1 MLLLAV
7 KFAALLKV
15 QVPLACVKLFI
26 FFDNLMKSDLM
37 KSLISY
43 HNHTATDFGNILIN
57 MKKNVTQ
64 NLNGM
69 EHVFEQ
75 CAQQQDY
82 AQQLIADLIAEIRP
96 ANPDQ
101 TELAVKAI
109 QALCY
114 LLTTDPQKA
123 QLLREAVLQLLSERK
138 PITLFLISRHSVF
151 TGFFSEMRRRV
162 SHKLLPDAINRDYLI
177 DLFTLFFS
185 KTSDEQWVCTVPDEV
200 WAQLIQAM
208 RFDLADKALTDICQQ
223 NLFAASQVLSYRIAA
238 LGLEP
243 ELLRNYPE
251 LEQHS
256 SPFVMQQ
263 AELAQVFKE
272 QADFIYQAGEIDIK
286 HILVMLDQCRAIIAK
301 IRRNSAQTGTSINL
315 TQLLQRMLQQVSRL
329 EELLTI
335 LNSFQH
341 GQSADV
347 EIVRLF
353 KALVYSECHK
363 NDLYEHWR
371 ESMELMAVRVTE
383 NASRTGEHYIT
394 GNRSEYYA
402 LMRSAMG
409 AGVIIAIMAMLKIV
423 FAKQHLAP
431 LTEAIVFSLNYGLG
445 FILIHIL
452 HFTVATKQP
461 AMTAAAIAAT
471 IDNASDTKSKEMDNL
486 VAMIANTMRSQLVA
500 IFGNVVIVIPMA
512 IFLAWTMLQYTGQHF
527 VTPDKAHQL
536 LASIDPV
543 YSGSLIYAAVAGVC
557 LFLSGLIAGYHDNLA
572 VYNKIPQR
580 LRAVK
585 WVQKLLGIPRLERV
599 AAYIENNLG
608 ALAGNFYFGC
618 LLGGMS
624 GLGILLGLP
633 IDIRHITFSSA
644 FVGFASFSLDFM
656 LSWQAA
662 AYAALGLA
670 LIGLINL
677 AVSFGLA
684 LYVAMKSRK
693 VRFNQWRSL
702 IKSLAT
708 RLNQH
713 PGEFILPPKKI
724 KNPEIPSE

>member
-1 MLLLAV
+1 M
-7 KFAALLKV
+7 
-15 QVPLACVKLFI
+15 
-26 FFDNLMKSDLM
+26 N
-37 KSLISY
+37 
-43 HNHTATDFGNILIN
+43 
-57 MKKNVTQ
+57 KNVSR

-69 EHVFEQ
+69 EQVFEQ

-82 AQQLIADLIAEIRP
+82 AQQLITDLIAEIRP
-96 ANPDQ
+96 SKPEQ

-114 LLTTDPQKA
+114 LLTADPQKA
-123 QLLREAVLQLLSERK
+123 KLLREAVLQLLSERN
-138 PITLFLISRHSVF
+138 PITLFLIARHSVF
-151 TGFFSEMRRRV
+151 TGFFSEMRRRI
-162 SHKLLPDAINRDYLI
+162 SHKLLPDAVNRDYLI
-177 DLFTLFFS
+177 DLFSLFFS
-185 KTSDEQWVCTVPDEV
+185 KTTDEQWVNAVSDDV

-208 RFDLADKALTDICQQ
+208 RFDLADKAHTDVCQE
-223 NLFAASQVLSYRIAA
+223 NLFAAAQVLSYRIAA

-263 AELAQVFKE
+263 SELAQVLNE
-272 QADFIYQAGEIDIK
+272 QANQTGQIDIK
-286 HILVMLDQCRAIIAK
+286 HILVMLDQCKAIVAK
-301 IRRNSAQTGTSINL
+301 IRRNSAQSGTSINL

-329 EELLTI
+329 EELLNI
-335 LNSFQH
+335 LHHFQH
-341 GQSADV
+341 GQSADI

-363 NDLYEHWR
+363 NDLHEHWR
-371 ESMELMAVRVTE
+371 ENMELMAVRVTE

-394 GNRSEYYA
+394 ENRSEYYA

-409 AGVIIAIMAMLKIV
+409 AGVIIAFMAMLKIV
-423 FAKQHLAP
+423 FAKQQLAP

-512 IFLAWTMLQYTGQHF
+512 IFLAWATLQYSGQHF

-543 YSGSLIYAAVAGVC
+543 ASGSMIYAAVAGVC

-585 WVQKLLGIPRLERV
+585 WLQKLLGIPRLERV
-599 AAYIENNLG
+599 ANYIENNLG

-693 VRFNQWRSL
+693 VRFNQWRTL
-702 IKSLAT
+702 VKSLAS
-708 RLNQH
+708 RFNQH
-713 PGEFILPPKKI
+713 PGEFILPPKKSRSPV
-724 KNPEIPSE
+724 NPGK

>member
-1 MLLLAV
+1 M
-7 KFAALLKV
+7 
-15 QVPLACVKLFI
+15 
-26 FFDNLMKSDLM
+26 N
-37 KSLISY
+37 
-43 HNHTATDFGNILIN
+43 
-57 MKKNVTQ
+57 KNVSR

-69 EHVFEQ
+69 EQVFEQ

-82 AQQLIADLIAEIRP
+82 AQQLITDLIAEIRP
-96 ANPDQ
+96 SKPEQ

-114 LLTTDPQKA
+114 LLTADPQKA
-123 QLLREAVLQLLSERK
+123 RLLREAVLQLLSLNK
-138 PITLFLISRHSVF
+138 PISLFLISRHSVF
-151 TGFFSEMRRRV
+151 TSFFFEMRRRI
-162 SHKLLPDAINRDYLI
+162 SHKLLPDAVNRDYLI
-177 DLFTLFFS
+177 DLFSLFFS
-185 KTSDEQWVCTVPDEV
+185 KTTDEQWVSAVPDDV

-208 RFDLADKALTDICQQ
+208 RFDLADKAHTAVCQQ
-223 NLFAASQVLSYRIAA
+223 NLFAAAQVLSYRIAA

-263 AELAQVFKE
+263 SELAQVLNE
-272 QADFIYQAGEIDIK
+272 QANQAGQIDIK
-286 HILVMLDQCRAIIAK
+286 HILVMLDQCKAIVAK

-329 EELLTI
+329 EELLNI
-335 LNSFQH
+335 LHHFQH
-341 GQSADV
+341 GQSADI

-363 NDLYEHWR
+363 NDLHEHWR
-371 ESMELMAVRVTE
+371 ENMELMAVRVTE

-394 GNRSEYYA
+394 ENRSEYYA

-409 AGVIIAIMAMLKIV
+409 AGVIIAFMAMLKII
-423 FAKQHLAP
+423 FSKQQLAP

-500 IFGNVVIVIPMA
+500 IFGNVVIAIPMA
-512 IFLAWTMLQYTGQHF
+512 MLLAWAVLHFTGQSF
-527 VTPDKAHQL
+527 IDADKANNL
-536 LASIDPV
+536 LADIDPV
-543 YSGSLIYAAVAGVC
+543 RSGALFYAAVAGVC

-585 WVQKLLGIPRLERV
+585 WMQKLFGMQRLERV
-599 AAYIENNLG
+599 ANYVENNLG

-633 IDIRHITFSSA
+633 IDIRHIAFSSA
-644 FVGFASFSLDFM
+644 FVGFASFGLDFM

-670 LIGLINL
+670 LIGLTNL

-693 VRFNQWRSL
+693 VRFNQWRTL
-702 IKSLAT
+702 VRSLAS

-713 PGEFILPPKKI
+713 PAEFILPPKKSRSPE
-724 KNPEIPSE
+724 NPGK

>member
-1 MLLLAV
+1 
-7 KFAALLKV
+7 
-15 QVPLACVKLFI
+15 
-26 FFDNLMKSDLM
+26 
-37 KSLISY
+37 
-43 HNHTATDFGNILIN
+43 
-57 MKKNVTQ
+57 MKKNASR

-69 EHVFEQ
+69 EQVFEQ

-82 AQQLIADLIAEIRP
+82 AQQLITDLIAEIRP
-96 ANPDQ
+96 AKPDQ
-101 TELAVKAI
+101 TELAIKAI

-114 LLTTDPQKA
+114 LLSIDLQKA
-123 QLLREAVLQLLSERK
+123 QLLRDAVLQLLNVNK
-138 PITLFLISRHSVF
+138 PISLFLISRHSVF
-151 TGFFSEMRRRV
+151 TGFFSEMRRRIA
-162 SHKLLPDAINRDYLI
+162 HKLLPDAINRDYLI
-177 DLFTLFFS
+177 DLFSLFFS
-185 KTSDEQWVCTVPDEV
+185 KTTDEQWVSAVPDDV
-200 WAQLIQAM
+200 WVQLIQAM
-208 RFDLADKALTDICQQ
+208 RFDLAENALTDACQQ

-263 AELAQVFKE
+263 SELAHVFSE
-272 QADFIYQAGEIDIK
+272 QANQAGQIDIK
-286 HILVMLDQCRAIIAK
+286 HILVMLDQCKAIIAK

-329 EELLTI
+329 EELLNI
-335 LNSFQH
+335 LHHFQH
-341 GQSADV
+341 SQSADI

-363 NDLYEHWR
+363 NDLHEHWR

-394 GNRSEYYA
+394 ENRREYFA

-409 AGVIIAIMAMLKIV
+409 AGVIIAMMAMLKII
-423 FAKQHLAP
+423 FAKQQLAP
-431 LTEAIVFSLNYGLG
+431 LMEAIVFSLNYGLG

-500 IFGNVVIVIPMA
+500 IFGNVVIAIPMA
-512 IFLAWTMLQYTGQHF
+512 MLLAWGVLYFTGQSF
-527 VTPDKAHQL
+527 IDADKANHL
-536 LASIDPV
+536 LADIDPMR
-543 YSGSLIYAAVAGVC
+543 SGALFYAAVAGVC

-585 WVQKLLGIPRLERV
+585 WMQKLFGMQRLERV
-599 AAYIENNLG
+599 ANYVENNLG

-633 IDIRHITFSSA
+633 IDIRHIAFSSA

-656 LSWQAA
+656 LSWQSA
-662 AYAALGLA
+662 AYIALGLA
-670 LIGLINL
+670 LIGLVNL

-713 PGEFILPPKKI
+713 PGEFILPPKKSKQVDI
-724 KNPEIPSE
+724 EA

>member
-1 MLLLAV
+1 M
-7 KFAALLKV
+7 
-15 QVPLACVKLFI
+15 
-26 FFDNLMKSDLM
+26 
-37 KSLISY
+37 
-43 HNHTATDFGNILIN
+43 
-57 MKKNVTQ
+57 
-64 NLNGM
+64 NGM
-69 EHVFEQ
+69 EQVFEQ

-82 AQQLIADLIAEIRP
+82 AQQLITDLIAEIRP
-96 ANPDQ
+96 SKPEQ

-114 LLTTDPQKA
+114 LLTADPQKA
-123 QLLREAVLQLLSERK
+123 RLLREAVLQLLSLNK
-138 PITLFLISRHSVF
+138 PISLFLISRHSVF
-151 TGFFSEMRRRV
+151 TSFFFEMRRRI
-162 SHKLLPDAINRDYLI
+162 SHKLLPDAVNRDYLI
-177 DLFTLFFS
+177 DLFSLFFS
-185 KTSDEQWVCTVPDEV
+185 KTTDEQWVSAVPDDV

-208 RFDLADKALTDICQQ
+208 RFDLADKAHTAVCQQ
-223 NLFAASQVLSYRIAA
+223 NLFAAAQVLSYRIAA

-263 AELAQVFKE
+263 SELAQVLNE
-272 QADFIYQAGEIDIK
+272 QANQAGQIDIK
-286 HILVMLDQCRAIIAK
+286 HILVMLDQCKAIVAK

-329 EELLTI
+329 EELLNI
-335 LNSFQH
+335 LHHFQH
-341 GQSADV
+341 GQSADI

-363 NDLYEHWR
+363 NDLHEHWR
-371 ESMELMAVRVTE
+371 ENMELMAVRVTE

-394 GNRSEYYA
+394 ENRSEYYA

-409 AGVIIAIMAMLKIV
+409 AGVIIAFMAMLKII
-423 FAKQHLAP
+423 FSKQQLAP

-500 IFGNVVIVIPMA
+500 IFGNVVIAIPMA
-512 IFLAWTMLQYTGQHF
+512 MLLAWAVLHFTGQSF
-527 VTPDKAHQL
+527 IDADKANNL
-536 LASIDPV
+536 LADIDPV
-543 YSGSLIYAAVAGVC
+543 RSGALFYAAVAGVC

-585 WVQKLLGIPRLERV
+585 WMQKLFGMQRLERV
-599 AAYIENNLG
+599 ANYVENNLG

-633 IDIRHITFSSA
+633 IDIRHIAFSSA
-644 FVGFASFSLDFM
+644 FVGFASFGLDFM

-670 LIGLINL
+670 LIGLTNL

-693 VRFNQWRSL
+693 VRFNQWRTL
-702 IKSLAT
+702 VRSLAS

-713 PGEFILPPKKI
+713 PAEFILPPKKSRSPE
-724 KNPEIPSE
+724 NPGK

>member
-1 MLLLAV
+1 
-7 KFAALLKV
+7 
-15 QVPLACVKLFI
+15 
-26 FFDNLMKSDLM
+26 
-37 KSLISY
+37 
-43 HNHTATDFGNILIN
+43 
-57 MKKNVTQ
+57 
-64 NLNGM
+64 M
-69 EHVFEQ
+69 EQVFEQ

-82 AQQLIADLIAEIRP
+82 AQQLITDLIAEIRP
-96 ANPDQ
+96 SKPEQ

-114 LLTTDPQKA
+114 LLTADPQKA
-123 QLLREAVLQLLSERK
+123 KLLREAVLQLLSERN
-138 PITLFLISRHSVF
+138 PITLFLIARHSVF
-151 TGFFSEMRRRV
+151 TGFFSEMRRRI
-162 SHKLLPDAINRDYLI
+162 SHKLLPDAVNRDYLI
-177 DLFTLFFS
+177 DLFSLFFS
-185 KTSDEQWVCTVPDEV
+185 KTTDEQWVNAVSDDV

-208 RFDLADKALTDICQQ
+208 RFDLADKAHTDVCQE
-223 NLFAASQVLSYRIAA
+223 NLFAAAQVLSYRIAA

-263 AELAQVFKE
+263 SELAQVLNE
-272 QADFIYQAGEIDIK
+272 QANQTGQIDIK
-286 HILVMLDQCRAIIAK
+286 HILVMLDQCKAIVAK

-329 EELLTI
+329 EELLNI
-335 LNSFQH
+335 LHHFQH
-341 GQSADV
+341 GQSADI

-363 NDLYEHWR
+363 NDLHEHWR
-371 ESMELMAVRVTE
+371 ENMELMAVRVTE

-394 GNRSEYYA
+394 ENRSEYYA

-409 AGVIIAIMAMLKIV
+409 AGVIIAFMAMLKIV
-423 FAKQHLAP
+423 FAKQQLAP

-471 IDNASDTKSKEMDNL
+471 IDNASDAKSKEMDNL

-500 IFGNVVIVIPMA
+500 IFGNVVIAIPMA
-512 IFLAWTMLQYTGQHF
+512 MLLAWGVLYFTGQSF
-527 VTPDKAHQL
+527 IDADKANTL
-536 LASIDPV
+536 LADIDPMR
-543 YSGSLIYAAVAGVC
+543 SGALFYAAVAGVC

-585 WVQKLLGIPRLERV
+585 WMQKLFGMQRLERV
-599 AAYIENNLG
+599 ANYIENNLG

-624 GLGILLGLP
+624 GIGILLGLP
-633 IDIRHITFSSA
+633 IDIRHIAFSSA

-662 AYAALGLA
+662 AYAALGLG
-670 LIGLINL
+670 LIGLVNL
-677 AVSFGLA
+677 GVSFGLA

-693 VRFNQWRSL
+693 VRFNQWRTL
-702 IKSLAT
+702 VKSLAS

-713 PGEFILPPKKI
+713 PGEFILPPKKSRS
-724 KNPEIPSE
+724 PENLGK

>member
-1 MLLLAV
+1 M
-7 KFAALLKV
+7 
-15 QVPLACVKLFI
+15 
-26 FFDNLMKSDLM
+26 N
-37 KSLISY
+37 
-43 HNHTATDFGNILIN
+43 
-57 MKKNVTQ
+57 KNVSR

-69 EHVFEQ
+69 EQVFEQ

-82 AQQLIADLIAEIRP
+82 AQQLITDLIAEIRP
-96 ANPDQ
+96 SKPEQ

-114 LLTTDPQKA
+114 LLTADPQKA
-123 QLLREAVLQLLSERK
+123 KLLREAVLQLLSERN
-138 PITLFLISRHSVF
+138 PITLFLIARHSVF
-151 TGFFSEMRRRV
+151 TGFFSEMRRRI
-162 SHKLLPDAINRDYLI
+162 SHKLLPDAVNRDYLI
-177 DLFTLFFS
+177 DLFSLFFS
-185 KTSDEQWVCTVPDEV
+185 KTTDEQWVNAVSDDV

-208 RFDLADKALTDICQQ
+208 RFDLADKAHTDVCQE
-223 NLFAASQVLSYRIAA
+223 NLFAAAQVLSYRIAA

-263 AELAQVFKE
+263 SELAQVLNE
-272 QADFIYQAGEIDIK
+272 QANQTGQIDIK
-286 HILVMLDQCRAIIAK
+286 HILVMLDQCKAIVAK

-329 EELLTI
+329 EELLNI
-335 LNSFQH
+335 LHHFQH
-341 GQSADV
+341 GQSADI

-363 NDLYEHWR
+363 NDLHEHWR
-371 ESMELMAVRVTE
+371 ENMELMAVRVTE

-394 GNRSEYYA
+394 ENRSEYYA

-409 AGVIIAIMAMLKIV
+409 AGVIIAFMAMLKIV
-423 FAKQHLAP
+423 FAKQQLAP

-471 IDNASDTKSKEMDNL
+471 IDNASDAKSKEMDNL

-500 IFGNVVIVIPMA
+500 IFGNVVIAIPMA
-512 IFLAWTMLQYTGQHF
+512 MLLAWGVLYFTGQSF
-527 VTPDKAHQL
+527 IDADKANTL
-536 LASIDPV
+536 LADIDPMR
-543 YSGSLIYAAVAGVC
+543 SGALFYAAVAGVC

-585 WVQKLLGIPRLERV
+585 WMQKLFGMQRLERV
-599 AAYIENNLG
+599 ANYVENNLG

-633 IDIRHITFSSA
+633 IDIRHIAFSSA

-693 VRFNQWRSL
+693 VRFNQWRTL
-702 IKSLAT
+702 VKSLAS

-713 PGEFILPPKKI
+713 PGEFILPPKKSRS
-724 KNPEIPSE
+724 PENLGK

>member
-1 MLLLAV
+1 M
-7 KFAALLKV
+7 
-15 QVPLACVKLFI
+15 
-26 FFDNLMKSDLM
+26 N
-37 KSLISY
+37 
-43 HNHTATDFGNILIN
+43 
-57 MKKNVTQ
+57 KNVSR

-69 EHVFEQ
+69 EQVFEQ

-82 AQQLIADLIAEIRP
+82 AQQLITDLIAEIRP
-96 ANPDQ
+96 SKPEQ

-114 LLTTDPQKA
+114 LLTADPQKA
-123 QLLREAVLQLLSERK
+123 KLLREAVLQLLSERN
-138 PITLFLISRHSVF
+138 PITLFLIARHSVF
-151 TGFFSEMRRRV
+151 TGFFSEMRRRI
-162 SHKLLPDAINRDYLI
+162 SHKLLPDAVNRDYLI
-177 DLFTLFFS
+177 DLFSLFFS
-185 KTSDEQWVCTVPDEV
+185 KTTDEQWVNAVPDDI

-208 RFDLADKALTDICQQ
+208 RFDLADKAHTDVCQE
-223 NLFAASQVLSYRIAA
+223 NLFAAAQVLSYRIAA

-263 AELAQVFKE
+263 SELAQVLNE
-272 QADFIYQAGEIDIK
+272 QANQTGQIDIK
-286 HILVMLDQCRAIIAK
+286 HILVMLDQCKAIVAK
-301 IRRNSAQTGTSINL
+301 IRRNSAQSGTSINL

-329 EELLTI
+329 EELLNI
-335 LNSFQH
+335 LHHFQH
-341 GQSADV
+341 GQSADI

-363 NDLYEHWR
+363 NDLHEHWR
-371 ESMELMAVRVTE
+371 ENMELMAVRVTE

-394 GNRSEYYA
+394 ENRSEYYA

-409 AGVIIAIMAMLKIV
+409 AGVIIAFMAMLKIV
-423 FAKQHLAP
+423 FAKQQLAP

-512 IFLAWTMLQYTGQHF
+512 IFLAWATLQYSGQHF

-543 YSGSLIYAAVAGVC
+543 ASGSMIYAAVAGVC

-585 WVQKLLGIPRLERV
+585 WLQKLLGIPRLERV
-599 AAYIENNLG
+599 ANYIENNLG

-693 VRFNQWRSL
+693 VRFNQWRTL
-702 IKSLAT
+702 VKSLAS
-708 RLNQH
+708 RFNQH
-713 PGEFILPPKKI
+713 PGEFILPPKKSRSPE
-724 KNPEIPSE
+724 NPGK